1 MDLLDRLRDGSFA
14 DPVALASRLIG
25 WRFTVAG
32 VGGIIAETEA
42 YSRDDAASHSFR
54 GPRTA
59 NAAMFGPPGTIYVY
73 RSYGLHWCLNIV
85 SAPGAAV
92 LLRALEPT
100 DGLAVMAA
108 RRGEG
113 PPERLCAGP
122 GNLARALGVTGAH
135 DGLSI
140 FEAPFALLPV
150 IPAPTVVTGP
160 RIGISRETARPWRF
174 GLSGSRSLSRPF
186 PRGGL

>member
-1 MDLLDRLRDGSFA
+1 MDLFARLRDGSLA

-25 WRFTVAG
+25 WRFTVEG

-42 YSRDDAASHSFR
+42 YGRDDAASHSFR

-59 NAAMFGPPGTIYVY
+59 NAAMFGPPGTIYIY

-100 DGLAVMAA
+100 EGLATMAE
-108 RRGEG
+108 RRGEV
-113 PPERLCAGP
+113 PPQRLCAGP
-122 GNLARALGVTGAH
+122 GRLARALGVTGDL
-135 DGLSI
+135 DGASL
-140 FEAPFALLPV
+140 FEPPFGIMPV
-150 IPAPTVVTGP
+150 IEDPPILTGP
-160 RIGISRETARPWRF
+160 RIGISRDTERPWRF
-174 GLSGSRSLSRPF
+174 GLRGSRSLSRPF
-186 PRGGL
+186 ASAL